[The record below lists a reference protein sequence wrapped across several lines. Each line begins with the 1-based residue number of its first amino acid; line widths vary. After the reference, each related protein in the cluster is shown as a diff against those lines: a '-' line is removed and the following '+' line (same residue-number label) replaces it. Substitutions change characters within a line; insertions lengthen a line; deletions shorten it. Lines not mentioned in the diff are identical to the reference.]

1 MPTTSDDNLE
11 DPCRHTPCASWL
23 VALERTCRPLSSINP
38 SQQPIR
44 SADIYH
50 NKQTTNLF
58 FNDYIWDRGTDRVHD
73 TCKMHRSAS
82 SRRAD
87 DNSHRSERGDGDFDR
102 RWSSTDGGECLGHC
116 GPNGP
121 FTLLRCKMFV
131 AAQSGALVRPYTRC
145 RTERTHE
152 INFFTRSHIAAL
164 PLAASAARLLMT
176 GTLTAIAQIKWEQAA
191 GLCELACSP
200 CPPESPNVL
209 STARAQLLRCHAM
222 SQLSQPTCQP
232 VDSLAQ
238 KLSTGRRPKTTSALA
253 TSAAVSRYGGL
264 SAVWG
269 PGRALGEWVVVV
281 WGDCAV
287 LSVIPLSCSVCTH
300 V

>member
-1 MPTTSDDNLE
+1 MPTTSDEYLE
-11 DPCRHTPCASWL
+11 THAAALTLTSWL
-23 VALERTCRPLSSINP
+23 GASSVPAAAVTSINP

-176 GTLTAIAQIKWEQAA
+176 G
-191 GLCELACSP
+191 
-200 CPPESPNVL
+200 
-209 STARAQLLRCHAM
+209 H
-222 SQLSQPTCQP
+222 
-232 VDSLAQ
+232 
-238 KLSTGRRPKTTSALA
+238 
-253 TSAAVSRYGGL
+253 
-264 SAVWG
+264 
-269 PGRALGEWVVVV
+269 
-281 WGDCAV
+281 
-287 LSVIPLSCSVCTH
+287 
-300 V
+300 